1 MYSEE
6 FAERCQKVFDEEDKD
21 GSGYLNGEELHRCV
35 LRCMPPETAEM
46 IEEEGGK
53 GVTTYDRSMAE
64 LINAFCLF
72 NHEAHCIRNFCIEI
86 GQISDFVRFCLAWRL
101 YAYFSNPKIKK
112 KNMKRPKVDV
122 VFVG

>member
-1 MYSEE
+1 
-6 FAERCQKVFDEEDKD
+6 
-21 GSGYLNGEELHRCV
+21 
-35 LRCMPPETAEM
+35 M
-46 IEEEGGK
+46 IMEEGGT
-53 GVTTYDRSMAE
+53 GVTIYDRSMAE

-72 NHEAHCIRNFCIEI
+72 MHEAHCIRNFCIEI

-122 VFVG
+122 VFVGGPYASRRDLCCGHLLMVYHDLFQIPVSTTSRAKEDWEIDGVDFS